1 MAKFTITLPH
11 ADKNLPCEF
20 EEGRDGKYRASNESL
35 LALGIKSLT
44 FEGVDSRT
52 KSVERLLLKVTEEL
66 QVEED
71 IGGGVSTE
79 SNTAHAVISR
89 STRTPSAKLLAAR
102 GTAEELSTALIGVLM
117 NDYLCKQAFTSIN
130 RATDNPVAR
139 IRRKLMPMPDGQS
152 GHAALIPHT

>member
-11 ADKNLPCEF
+11 ADKNLLCEF

-71 IGGGVSTE
+71 AGGVSTE

-89 STRTPSAKLLAAR
+89 STRTPSSKLLAAR
-102 GTAEELSTALIGVLM
+102 GQAEALSTVLIGVLM

-139 IRRKLMPMPDGQS
+139 IRRKLAPMPDGQS
-152 GHAALIPHT
+152 GHAALMPNT